1 MKASELRNKSEQE
14 LQSELLALRKEQFT
28 LRAQGATGQANSS
41 HQFRQI
47 RQNIARIKTVLNEKK
62 QHVDA

>member
-1 MKASELRNKSEQE
+1 MKAGELRKKSEQD
-14 LQSELLALRKEQFT
+14 LQKELLELRKEQFS
-28 LRAQGATGQANSS
+28 LRVQAATGQANSS

-62 QHVDA
+62 QPGA